1 MWQKPE
7 GGFWGQEKRPLPVTT
22 KRPWSQVEGRGSCGD
37 REYPTLQPEC
47 QGDRVGLATK
57 VCRNGKG
64 GQAQGSCS
72 EDEVMAER
80 GSL

>member
-1 MWQKPE
+1 MAETRGWV
-7 GGFWGQEKRPLPVTT
+7 WGQEKRPLPVT
-22 KRPWSQVEGRGSCGD
+22 KVEGRGSCGD
-37 REYPTLQPEC
+37 GEYPTLQPEC
-47 QGDRVGLATK
+47 QGDWVGLATK

-64 GQAQGSCS
+64 QAQGSCL